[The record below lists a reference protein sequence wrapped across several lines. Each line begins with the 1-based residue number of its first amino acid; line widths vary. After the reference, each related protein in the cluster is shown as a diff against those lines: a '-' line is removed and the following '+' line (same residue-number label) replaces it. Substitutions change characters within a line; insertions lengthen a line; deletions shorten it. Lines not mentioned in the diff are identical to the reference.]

1 MPKPKTGSIRKRAPG
16 VWELCVTQKSPDGQ
30 QKRRYETF
38 RGNKADAEAHLR
50 AMQVADDR
58 GQLPTTNIT
67 LSAWMDHWMRTYAAQ
82 KRPGT
87 VRAYGWVVEH
97 HIKPNIGHLKL
108 DKVTVTDLRAFVVD
122 LRKRLSPKSVELV
135 TRVLS
140 VAYGWA
146 VDEGKVS
153 VSPVRRLAA
162 VNPKEDT
169 EIIPPTKAQVDGF
182 MALAWDREPNH
193 AALFHLVTHCGLRI
207 SEVLGL
213 TWADVKFDDRRLYVR
228 QQLNEAGG
236 LHLGPVKTKKS
247 QRAIPIRGETPAI
260 LLAHAQRQLTL
271 RDAETSD
278 RRKFDDLGLVFGRE
292 DDGGLVWPQVVR
304 RAAHKLWTAL
314 GDEDFRVHDMRHYFG
329 SEALRRGVP
338 LATVSKLLGHSSVKV
353 TSDIYIH
360 HNDEDFDLAMD
371 KFEAGEQPNSGLNS
385 GDALEKLLAG
395 VELAET
401 H

>member
-1 MPKPKTGSIRKRAPG
+1 M
-16 VWELCVTQKSPDGQ
+16 
-30 QKRRYETF
+30 
-38 RGNKADAEAHLR
+38 
-50 AMQVADDR
+50 
-58 GQLPTTNIT
+58 
-67 LSAWMDHWMRTYAAQ
+67 
-82 KRPGT
+82 
-87 VRAYGWVVEH
+87 EH

-122 LRKRLSPKSVELV
+122 LRERLKPKSVELV
-135 TRVLS
+135 SRVLS

-146 VDEGKVS
+146 VDEGKVA
-153 VSPVRRLAA
+153 VSPVRRLAT
-162 VNPKEDT
+162 VNPKEDS

-182 MALAWDREPNH
+182 MALAWDCEPSY

-213 TWADVKFDDRRLYVR
+213 TWADVKFDDRRVYVR
-228 QQLNEAGG
+228 QQLNESGG
-236 LHLGPVKTKKS
+236 LHLAPVKTKKS

-260 LLAHAQRQLTL
+260 LLAHAQRQLAH
-271 RDAETSD
+271 RDGKEWT
-278 RRKFDDLGLVFGRE
+278 DLGLVFGRE
-292 DDGGLVWPQVVR
+292 DNGGPVWPQAIR
-304 RAAHKLWTAL
+304 RVAHRLWATL
-314 GDEDFRVHDMRHYFG
+314 GEDEFRVHDMRHYFG

-338 LATVSKLLGHSSVKV
+338 LATVSKLLGHSSLKA

-371 KFEAGEQPNSGLNS
+371 KFEAGENSGLNS